1 MARKTLLVNGPLQG
15 EEATIAIDVK
25 VGAQAQKMQGR

>member
-1 MARKTLLVNGPLQG
+1 LQG

-25 VGAQAQKMQGR
+25 VGAQAQKMLGR